1 MIDLHFSIG
10 NPWAKKW
17 RNIRCWHGAT
27 PFTHKYWEVEVMQS
41 ADIIAITFSLTYR
54 QDHAGIKIGAALLS
68 YEIQATIYDSR
79 HWDDKTASYI
89 S

>member
-1 MIDLHFSIG
+1 MIDLHFSIR
-10 NPWAKKW
+10 NPWSKKW
-17 RNIRCWHGAT
+17 RNIRCWHGST
-27 PFTHKYWEVEVMQS
+27 PVAYKYWEVEVMQS
-41 ADIIAITFSLTYR
+41 ADIIAFTFSLTRR
-54 QDHAGIKIGAALLS
+54 QDHAGIKIGAALLG

>member
-1 MIDLHFSIG
+1 MIDLHFSIR
-10 NPWAKKW
+10 NPWSKKW
-17 RNIRCWHGAT
+17 RNIRCWHGST
-27 PFTHKYWEVEVMQS
+27 PVAYKYWEVEVMQS
-41 ADIIAITFSLTYR
+41 ADIIAFTFSLTHR
-54 QDHAGIKIGAALLS
+54 QDHAGIKIGAALLG